1 MRRELLAHAASLG
14 VTVHVAHIDGARGFY
29 DADRKMAVYGFDL
42 TPIEQVC
49 VLAHELGHA
58 YYDHRCRGDQ
68 RAEDDADFYAAC
80 LLIDPHRF
88 RAAARINADPAAIA
102 DELDVEE
109 RLVRVYKRRAL
120 TRLGDV
126 TYVRG
131 RMGARQYQLRL
142 RSVSV

>member
-1 MRRELLAHAASLG
+1 MRRELIAHAASLG
-14 VTVHVAHIDGARGFY
+14 VTVHVAHIEGSQRGFY
-29 DADRKMAVYGFDL
+29 DSEQKMVVYGFDL

-58 YYDHRCRGDQ
+58 YYNHCCRGDQ
-68 RAEDDADFYAAC
+68 QAEDDADFYAAC
-80 LLIDPHRF
+80 LLIEPERF
-88 RAAARINADPAAIA
+88 KAAARIDPDPAAIA

-120 TRLGDV
+120 TRFGDI

-131 RMGARQYQLRL
+131 RMGARQYQLKME
-142 RSVSV
+142 SV